1 MIIWTM
7 QPKAEFERQ
16 IRETGVCH
24 EITYLDE
31 QTEFPKAYD
40 FLTEEMKKRVGP
52 APSGVR
58 YPAWGYQM
66 WEPKRPRP
74 DIRWLRW
81 NWGPSDMEHVRVELD
96 VPDDQVLLLDD
107 YAFPMRLNDWLISD
121 SEAECDSL
129 HKQYGQ
135 LSSEM
140 QEQMKKENWWR
151 VFDITPGGDPD
162 WRGKGESIAACIW
175 EIRKEWI
182 RKIDTF
188 YSRTRIADQVVDT
201 AGNPEEYT
209 RLISARM
216 ATSY

>member
-121 SEAECDSL
+121 SEAECDSGGEFL
-129 HKQYGQ
+129 ISRRAVIPIGAEKVNPLQPAYGR
-135 LSSEM
+135 SGRNGS
-140 QEQMKKENWWR
+140 
-151 VFDITPGGDPD
+151 G
-162 WRGKGESIAACIW
+162 
-175 EIRKEWI
+175 
-182 RKIDTF
+182 
-188 YSRTRIADQVVDT
+188 
-201 AGNPEEYT
+201 
-209 RLISARM
+209 RLIRFTAVPASLIRW
-216 ATSY
+216 